1 MQEYTEIQELNLL
14 RNAEENKKGFFKY
27 VSSKKKARENM
38 CLLLNEVSALVVE
51 DTGKSELL
59 NAFFA
64 QSSVLT
70 LSLRNPRSCR

>member
-38 CLLLNEVSALVVE
+38 C
-51 DTGKSELL
+51 
-59 NAFFA
+59 
-64 QSSVLT
+64 
-70 LSLRNPRSCR
+70 RC

>member
-1 MQEYTEIQELNLL
+1 M
-14 RNAEENKKGFFKY
+14 
-27 VSSKKKARENM
+27 S
-38 CLLLNEVSALVVE
+38 LLNEVSALVVE